1 MISIIIPVYNVEKF
15 LPQCIDSIL
24 AQTYKDFEL
33 ILVDDG
39 SPDGSPAICDSYA
52 QRDERVRVIHQKNA
66 GVSAARNNGIE
77 HAKGEW
83 ISFVDSDDWVE
94 PSYIEDFHL
103 DQDDADMIV
112 QGLEYY
118 DNRNGQF
125 FKQIKV
131 NNCTCTKSCHS
142 TIDGA
147 DFKQKVA
154 ENNLLGFGY
163 PVAKAYRKS
172 LLGDNVRFD
181 TSISFHED
189 HIFVLDALMQAKK
202 IRLVDSLAYKYRYY
216 HTPSSLSTK
225 RHPWE
230 NMNRAGD
237 EMLTRFAAM
246 KDRFYVGGSDYEKRI
261 LTFAYDCKMTA
272 ASSIILSD
280 DKYSVKKSR
289 FHQVINNK
297 QLAACYF
304 PLSTRSKLTKFIYQ
318 HLPFACA
325 YLYHKSIEFLKKIR

>member
-1 MISIIIPVYNVEKF
+1 MD
-15 LPQCIDSIL
+15 L
-24 AQTYKDFEL
+24 
-33 ILVDDG
+33 
-39 SPDGSPAICDSYA
+39 
-52 QRDERVRVIHQKNA
+52 
-66 GVSAARNNGIE
+66 
-77 HAKGEW
+77 
-83 ISFVDSDDWVE
+83 FVDSDDWVE

-189 HIFVLDALMQAKK
+189 HIFVLDALMQGKENPTCRF
-202 IRLVDSLAYKYRYY
+202 IGVQVQILPYY
-216 HTPSSLSTK
+216 FIS
-225 RHPWE
+225 
-230 NMNRAGD
+230 
-237 EMLTRFAAM
+237 
-246 KDRFYVGGSDYEKRI
+246 
-261 LTFAYDCKMTA
+261 
-272 ASSIILSD
+272 
-280 DKYSVKKSR
+280 
-289 FHQVINNK
+289 FHK
-297 QLAACYF
+297 TTSMGEHESCW
-304 PLSTRSKLTKFIYQ
+304 
-318 HLPFACA
+318 
-325 YLYHKSIEFLKKIR
+325 